1 MDSTIALILLQ
12 DGIVNGA
19 IYALLGMALV
29 LVFAV
34 TRVIFIPQGEFVAF
48 GALTLA
54 MLGDGRVP
62 GTAYLLPLLGG
73 LAFILELLR
82 SARTRNYAGL
92 GRSAITFL
100 ALPLLLLWL
109 TLSYAGPDNSLW
121 LNMLLTLALVTPM
134 GSMVYRIVYQPLAEA
149 TVLVLLIV
157 SVAVHF
163 ALTGL
168 ALVFFGAE
176 GWRTPAFVN
185 GMVDL
190 GFTTVPAQSLF
201 VVGTCAVLI
210 LALWLFFGKTL
221 YGHAL
226 RATAVNRRGARLV
239 GISTSMSG
247 SLTFTLAV
255 AIGAMSGMLI
265 APITTVYYDTG
276 FLIGLKGFV
285 GAIIGGLSSYP
296 VAAAGSLLV
305 GVLEA
310 FSSFWASA
318 YKEVI
323 VFTLII
329 PVLVWRS
336 LSSHHTDDEE

>member
-54 MLGDGRVP
+54 MLVDGKMP
-62 GTAYLLPLLGG
+62 GTVYLLPLLGG
-73 LAFILELLR
+73 VVTLLELVR
-82 SARTRNYAGL
+82 AARTGHWAGL
-92 GRSAITFL
+92 PKVVLGCVVLPLGLL
-100 ALPLLLLWL
+100 AL
-109 TLSYAGPDNSLW
+109 TSAYVGPDTSLW
-121 LNMLLTLALVTPM
+121 LNMLLTLVLVVPM
-134 GSMVYRIVYQPLAEA
+134 GPMVYRIVYQPLAEA
-149 TVLVLLIV
+149 SVLVLLIV
-157 SVAVHF
+157 SVALHF
-163 ALTGL
+163 ALMGL

-176 GWRTPAFVN
+176 GWRTPAFVS
-185 GMVDL
+185 GQVDL
-190 GFTTVPAQSLF
+190 GFGTWSAQSLF
-201 VVGTCAVLI
+201 VVATCALLI
-210 LALWLFFGKTL
+210 VALWLFFGKTL
-221 YGHAL
+221 YGRAL

-285 GAIIGGLSSYP
+285 GAIIGGLASYP
-296 VAAAGSLLV
+296 VAAAGSVLV
-305 GVLEA
+305 GLLESY
-310 FSSFWASA
+310 SSFWASA

-329 PVLVWRS
+329 PVLIWRS
-336 LSSHHTDDEE
+336 FGSHHVDDEE